1 MTKENWNEWRLKLIK
16 KNEIKMLWNEIEK
29 TNSFKKSIEK
39 KQITLKRTNMG
50 IWYKNQISMNEIEYK

>member
-1 MTKENWNEWRLKLIK
+1 
-16 KNEIKMLWNEIEK
+16 MLWNEIEK

-50 IWYKNQISMNEIEYK
+50 I